1 VDFPDNRLYDPDQVI
16 HRVTYPDESG
26 EPIPTLGWE
35 AHRAGI
41 DDVRYLE
48 ALDRAITAGQKRL
61 AAGAPAA
68 ALAETMKEAQEARR
82 RHFDSI
88 GRRWFEYLLQPGQL
102 DRARRE
108 MADAAVALEHAV
120 KTVP

>member
-1 VDFPDNRLYDPDQVI
+1 
-16 HRVTYPDESG
+16 
-26 EPIPTLGWE
+26 
-35 AHRAGI
+35 
-41 DDVRYLE
+41 
-48 ALDRAITAGQKRL
+48 
-61 AAGAPAA
+61 
-68 ALAETMKEAQEARR
+68 MKEAQEARR

-88 GRRWFEYLLQPGQL
+88 GRRWFEYLCGLQPGQL